1 MTTKIKAFLIKLI
14 KTVHAMQKKMVE
26 TIKQDTF
33 RTQAGNTISS
43 FFLKALRNFIIFGL
57 CFVIFYPILQM
68 IIASVTDPND
78 LNNPL
83 VVWIPQR
90 FSMDFINFAVE
101 LLDYRSGLINTFIM
115 SFGVM
120 MLTMITTSLAGYA
133 FAKLKFPGINILFI
147 FVIFTVVVPPQTI
160 AMPLYM
166 IFNRLGLTST
176 FASLFIL
183 AFLGMGI
190 KSGIFIFIFR
200 QVFRNLPR
208 ELEEAALIDGCGV
221 FKTYYLVMLPNAK
234 SAIVTVML
242 FSFVWQWNDV
252 FYTRLLIAVEN
263 LNLLALN
270 LTNISTGL
278 VYILQGMGV
287 DQNLA
292 EGISRNPLLVGTIAN
307 TGAML
312 MLLPLLIGYLFVQKL
327 FVESVERTGIV
338 G

>member
-1 MTTKIKAFLIKLI
+1 MITNIKAMIKRRYDRFLRRVQAKGFKQEVGYRATKIS
-14 KTVHAMQKKMVE
+14 T
-26 TIKQDTF
+26 
-33 RTQAGNTISS
+33 S
-43 FFLKALRNFIIFGL
+43 FVRSFIVFGL
-57 CFVIFYPILQM
+57 CFVIIYPILQM
-68 IIASVTDPND
+68 IVAAVTNPDD
-78 LNNPL
+78 LSNPL
-83 VVWIPQR
+83 VVWIPR
-90 FSMDFINFAVE
+90 EFSLEFIKFAAE
-101 LLDYRSGLINTFIM
+101 ILDYKTGVINTAIM

-120 MLTMITTSLAGYA
+120 ILTLISTSLAGYA
-133 FAKLKFPGINILFI
+133 FAKLKFRGINILFF
-147 FVIFTVVVPPQTI
+147 FVLFTVVVPPQTI

-176 FASLFIL
+176 FSSVFIL

-200 QVFRNLPR
+200 QVFRNLPK

-221 FKTYYLVMLPNAK
+221 FKTYYLVMLPNAS
-234 SAIVTVML
+234 SAFITVGL

-263 LNLLALN
+263 LNILALN
-270 LTNISTGL
+270 LTSVSTKL
-278 VYILQGMGV
+278 VYMLQKLGV
-287 DQNLA
+287 DQTLA

-307 TGAML
+307 TGALL
-312 MLLPLLIGYLFVQKL
+312 MMLPLLIGYIFVQRY

>member
-1 MTTKIKAFLIKLI
+1 MITKI
-14 KTVHAMQKKMVE
+14 
-26 TIKQDTF
+26 
-33 RTQAGNTISS
+33 RTY
-43 FFLKALRNFIIFGL
+43 LRNEAQRFERRVKAKGFKQEVSYRITKIVVSIVRSFIVFGL
-57 CFVIFYPILQM
+57 CFVILYPILQM
-68 IIASVTDPND
+68 IVAAVTHPDD
-78 LNNPL
+78 LSNPL
-83 VVWIPQR
+83 VVWIPRQ
-90 FSMDFINFAVE
+90 FSLKFIQFAAE
-101 LLDYRSGLINTFIM
+101 ILDYRTGLINTAIM

-120 MLTMITTSLAGYA
+120 ILTLITSSLAGYA
-133 FAKLKFPGINILFI
+133 FAKLKFKGINILFF
-147 FVIFTVVVPPQTI
+147 FVLFTIVVPPQTI

-176 FASLFIL
+176 LSSVFIL

-200 QVFRNLPR
+200 QVFRNLPK

-221 FKTYYLVMLPNAK
+221 FKTYYLVMLPNAS
-234 SAIVTVML
+234 SAFITVGL

-263 LNLLALN
+263 LNILALN
-270 LTNISTGL
+270 LTSVSTKL
-278 VYILQGMGV
+278 VYMLQKLGV
-287 DQNLA
+287 DQTLA

-307 TGAML
+307 TGALL
-312 MLLPLLIGYLFVQKL
+312 MMLPLLIGYLFVQRY